1 MDPPVVGG
9 PRPPHINP
17 CQPPPLREGL
27 VVRLHGH
34 IRRPSNTDATH
45 VCNKVRKMLLR
56 LHRGVSA
63 IFAAAIAALAL
74 HGPSVAAAR
83 PSECCTPPRR
93 PCHRPPA
100 QTLAQLTMTDSF
112 HYRRTNLPVSPSPRP
127 ALGPIS
133 FPGQA
138 GALSVIPD
146 AARRPDVGG
155 PTSTDLPD
163 VISFELFEIVFRRA

>member
-1 MDPPVVGG
+1 MLEGRDPLISILVS
-9 PRPPHINP
+9 RHP
-17 CQPPPLREGL
+17 C
-27 VVRLHGH
+27 VRGSWCGCTGTSGV
-34 IRRPSNTDATH
+34 RATSDATH
-45 VCNKVRKMLLR
+45 VCNKGRKMLR
-56 LHRGVSA
+56 LHPVRGVSA

-112 HYRRTNLPVSPSPRP
+112 HCGRTNLPVSPSPRP
-127 ALGPIS
+127 ALGTIS